1 MPTPFAPPVILAHN
15 ARADLHTLIRAH
27 STPQSLALRAR
38 IVLRS
43 ADGDRPSNL
52 PISREFGCDNH
63 TVGTWRRRYLDRI
76 DTMLVRWFPQR
87 AAVGKLLFHHSQAIT
102 MEEKAHDHLSDSQ
115 RAGAHTTEGTL
126 FVAFELSEK
135 TWKLGFTTGHGQK
148 PRERTVTAR
157 QQERVLDEIAHAKRR
172 LGLPAS
178 AAVVSCYEAGREG
191 FWLHR
196 FLQGHGITNHVV
208 DSSSIEVNRRR
219 RRAKSDG
226 LDVRKLLSM
235 LLRYAHGERQV
246 WQVVKVPSVEAEDQR
261 HLHRDLETLKQ
272 ERASTMTR
280 IEGLLSSQG
289 LRVTSLTKLPEQLEA
304 LRLWDGSPMPPG
316 LRRRVLRVY
325 AHYTFLSEQIAAVEA
340 ERRTQLQTSS
350 EASIDKVR
358 QLMQLKGI
366 GINGAW
372 LLVME
377 FFGWRA
383 FKNRREVGGLAG
395 FTPTPYQSG
404 ESAREQG
411 MSKSGNRH
419 VRWMT
424 TELAWS
430 WRRFQPDSA
439 LSVWFRER
447 FGSGGKRLRRIGIV
461 AVARKLLIALWR
473 FLETGVIP
481 VGAVLKE
488 G

>member
-1 MPTPFAPPVILAHN
+1 MTTPVT
-15 ARADLHTLIRAH
+15 RDVQE
-27 STPQSLALRAR
+27 S
-38 IVLRS
+38 
-43 ADGDRPSNL
+43 
-52 PISREFGCDNH
+52 
-63 TVGTWRRRYLDRI
+63 
-76 DTMLVRWFPQR
+76 M
-87 AAVGKLLFHHSQAIT
+87 
-102 MEEKAHDHLSDSQ
+102 
-115 RAGAHTTEGTL
+115 TEGTL

-157 QQERVLDEIAHAKRR
+157 QQELVLDEIAQAKRR
-172 LGLPAS
+172 MGLPAS

-196 FLQGHGITNHVV
+196 FLQEHGITNHVV
-208 DSSSIEVNRRR
+208 DSSSIEINRRR

-235 LLRYAHGERQV
+235 LMRYEQGERHV
-246 WQVVKVPSVEAEDQR
+246 WHVVKVPSVEAEDQR

-289 LRVTSLTKLPEQLEA
+289 LRVPSLTKLPEQLEA
-304 LRLWDGSPMPPG
+304 LRLWDGSPVPPG

-325 AHYTFLSEQIAAVEA
+325 AHYTFLSEQIAAVEV
-340 ERRTQLQTSS
+340 ERRTLLQTSGD
-350 EASIDKVR
+350 ASLDKIR

-383 FKNRREVGGLAG
+383 FTNRREVGGLAG

-411 MSKSGNRH
+411 ITKSGNRH

-430 WRRFQPDSA
+430 WLRFQPDSA

-447 FGSGGKRLRRIGIV
+447 FGGGGKRLRRIGIV

-473 FLETGVIP
+473 FLETGVLP
-481 VGAVLKE
+481 EGAALKE
-488 G
+488 A

>member
-1 MPTPFAPPVILAHN
+1 MTTAATHNRQDTTPEA
-15 ARADLHTLIRAH
+15 
-27 STPQSLALRAR
+27 
-38 IVLRS
+38 
-43 ADGDRPSNL
+43 
-52 PISREFGCDNH
+52 
-63 TVGTWRRRYLDRI
+63 
-76 DTMLVRWFPQR
+76 
-87 AAVGKLLFHHSQAIT
+87 
-102 MEEKAHDHLSDSQ
+102 
-115 RAGAHTTEGTL
+115 TL

-135 TWKLGFTTGHGQK
+135 TWKLGFTIGHGQK
-148 PRERTVTAR
+148 PRERTVSAR
-157 QQERVLDEIAHAKRR
+157 QQERVLDEIAQAKRR
-172 LGLPAS
+172 LGLPERAP
-178 AAVVSCYEAGREG
+178 VVSCYEAGREG

-208 DSSSIEVNRRR
+208 DSSAIEVNRRR

-235 LLRYAHGERQV
+235 LMRYHHGERQV

-261 HLHRDLETLKQ
+261 HLHRDLETLKR
-272 ERASTMTR
+272 ERASTTTR
-280 IEGLLSSQG
+280 IKGLLSSQG
-289 LRVTSLTKLPEQLEA
+289 IRLASLNKLPEQLDI
-304 LRLWDGSPMPPG
+304 LRLWDGSPIPPG

-325 AHYTFLSEQIAAVEA
+325 AHHQFLSEQIAAVEA
-340 ERRTQLQTSS
+340 ERRARLQTSS
-350 EASIDKVR
+350 EVSIEKVH
-358 QLMQLKGI
+358 QLMLRKGI

-377 FFGWRA
+377 FFGWRE
-383 FKNRREVGGLAG
+383 FKNRWEVGGLAG

-411 MSKSGNRH
+411 ISKSGNRH

-430 WRRFQPDSA
+430 WLRFQPDSV

-461 AVARKLLIALWR
+461 AGGRQLLIALWR
-473 FLETGVIP
+473 FLETGALP
-481 VGAVLKE
+481 AGAVLKN

>member
-1 MPTPFAPPVILAHN
+1 MTIPATRNVQE
-15 ARADLHTLIRAH
+15 
-27 STPQSLALRAR
+27 S
-38 IVLRS
+38 
-43 ADGDRPSNL
+43 
-52 PISREFGCDNH
+52 
-63 TVGTWRRRYLDRI
+63 
-76 DTMLVRWFPQR
+76 M
-87 AAVGKLLFHHSQAIT
+87 
-102 MEEKAHDHLSDSQ
+102 
-115 RAGAHTTEGTL
+115 TEGPL
-126 FVAFELSEK
+126 FVAFELREK

-157 QQERVLDEIAHAKRR
+157 QQEHVLDEIAQAKRR

-196 FLQGHGITNHVV
+196 FLQGHGITNHGV
-208 DSSSIEVNRRR
+208 DSSAIELNRRR

-226 LDVRKLLSM
+226 LDVRKLLS
-235 LLRYAHGERQV
+235 LLMRYEQGERHV
-246 WQVVKVPSVEAEDQR
+246 WQVVKVPSVEAEDHR
-261 HLHRDLETLKQ
+261 YLHRDLETLKR

-289 LRVTSLTKLPEQLEA
+289 LRVPSLAKFPEQLEA
-304 LRLWDGSPMPPG
+304 LRLWDGSPVPPG

-325 AHYTFLSEQIAAVEA
+325 AHYTFLSVQIAAVEV
-340 ERRTQLQTSS
+340 ERRTLLQTSAD
-350 EASIDKVR
+350 ASIDKIR
-358 QLMQLKGI
+358 PLMQLKGI

-383 FKNRREVGGLAG
+383 FTNRREVGGLAG

-411 MSKSGNRH
+411 ITKSGNRH

-430 WRRFQPDSA
+430 GLRFQPDSA

-447 FGSGGKRLRRIGIV
+447 FGNGGKRLRRIGIV

-473 FLETGVIP
+473 FLETGVLP
-481 VGAVLKE
+481 EGAALKE
-488 G
+488 V